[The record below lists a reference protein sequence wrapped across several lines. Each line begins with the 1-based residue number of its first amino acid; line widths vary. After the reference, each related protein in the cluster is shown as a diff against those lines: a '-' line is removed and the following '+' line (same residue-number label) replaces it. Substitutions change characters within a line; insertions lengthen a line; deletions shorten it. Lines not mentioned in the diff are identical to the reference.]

1 MTRQPSPVRERRQL
15 LQVLSGQHLHRE
27 LPSYWPKLVQY
38 AYLRELGLLQK
49 AAARAVGRSERT
61 GQRWEAL
68 QKGELYLLART
79 SARLVWRAELDAA
92 ARRGL
97 LQLLELDS
105 SDPEL
110 RALQLE
116 AIKFHLER
124 TNPEYA
130 PPAKRHEVASKVRH
144 AHLVGVV
151 ELPPMDK
158 GLEGVEGR
166 RVAGTVEQ
174 RECSLKLSSCRANPL
189 AAIDLP
195 PLDQG
200 Q

>member
-1 MTRQPSPVRERRQL
+1 VSRQPSPVREKEQM

-38 AYLRELGLLQK
+38 TYLRELGLTQN

-61 GQRWEAL
+61 GQRWEA
-68 QKGELYLLART
+68 QENGELYLLART
-79 SARLVWRAELDAA
+79 SARLVWGAELDAA

-105 SDPEL
+105 SDPQL

-130 PPAKRHEVASKVRH
+130 PSATRHEVAGEVKH

-151 ELPPMDK
+151 ELPPMD
-158 GLEGVEGR
+158 EGVEGR
-166 RVAGTVEQ
+166 RVERTVEQ
-174 RECSLKLSSCRANPL
+174 HEDSSKPSSYGADPL
-189 AAIDLP
+189 AAIELP

-200 Q
+200 NR